1 MTQDPSFVIELPV
14 GSLAIHDLT
23 VAEATPSAPVVLAVH
38 GITANGLSW
47 HPLAE
52 ELHRRHG
59 AGAVRV
65 LAPDLR
71 GRAASREAPGPY
83 GLAAH
88 ARDLATVAGVFG
100 THPILVGHSMGGFVA
115 AHAAAEQPELY
126 RSVVLVDGG
135 LAFPPPP
142 DLDVDAALA
151 AVIGPAMDR
160 LAMRFADEGAH
171 LDFWRD
177 HPAVGPVLAG
187 GPAAES
193 VRRYLDHD
201 LVPAPDAP
209 GRLMSSCILDAVR
222 ADGAD
227 VLTDEETHAAAARA
241 VAAGVP
247 VDLVWAR
254 RGLLDEPQ
262 GLYDE
267 GRLAALDLPAELAV
281 HGVDANH
288 YDVILAGEGLAAVA
302 DAVGRGLTAPV
313 ARVADLSGQRC

>member
-1 MTQDPSFVIELPV
+1 MIIDPSFVIELPV

-23 VAEATPSAPVVLAVH
+23 IGTPEPEAPVVLAAH

-47 HPLAE
+47 QPLAE
-52 ELHRRHG
+52 ELHQRHG
-59 AGAVRV
+59 PGAVRV

-88 ARDLATVAGVFG
+88 AADLATVVGVFG
-100 THPILVGHSMGGFVA
+100 VDPVIVGHSMGGFVA
-115 AHAAAEQPELY
+115 ALAAAQHPELY
-126 RSVVLVDGG
+126 RSLVLVDGG

-142 DLDVDAALA
+142 DLDVDAALR

-160 LAMRFADEGAH
+160 LAMRFEDEGAH
-171 LDFWRD
+171 LDVWRA
-177 HPAVGPVLAG
+177 HPAVGPLLAG

-201 LVPAPDAP
+201 LVPSPDAP
-209 GRLMSSCILDAVR
+209 GTLMSSCILDAVR

-227 VLTDEETHAAAARA
+227 VLVDEAVHAAAIRA
-241 VAAGVP
+241 VGAGLA
-247 VDLVWAR
+247 VDLVWAH
-254 RGLLDEPQ
+254 RGLLDEAQ

-267 GRLAALDLPAELAV
+267 GRLAALDLPAELAI

-288 YDVILAGEGLAAVA
+288 YDIILSGEGLTAVV
-302 DAVGRGLTAPV
+302 DAIDRGLAS
-313 ARVADLSGQRC
+313 A

>member
-1 MTQDPSFVIELPV
+1 MTTEPSFVIELPV

-23 VAEATPSAPVVLAVH
+23 VGAADPGVPVVLAVH
-38 GITANGLSW
+38 GITANGLSFREV
-47 HPLAE
+47 AE

-59 AGAVRV
+59 LGAVRV

-71 GRAASREAPGPY
+71 GRAASRDAPGPY

-88 ARDLATVAGVFG
+88 VADLTTVVGAFG
-100 THPILVGHSMGGFVA
+100 AQPVVVGHSMGGFVA
-115 AHAAAEQPELY
+115 ALAAAEHPHLY
-126 RSVVLVDGG
+126 RAAVLVDGG

-160 LAMRFADEGAH
+160 LSMRFDDESAH
-171 LDFWRD
+171 LDFWQQ
-177 HPAVGPVLAG
+177 HPAVGPILRAG
-187 GPAAES
+187 AAGES

-201 LVPAPDAP
+201 LVPAPDTTSA
-209 GRLMSSCILDAVR
+209 LMSSCILEAVR
-222 ADGAD
+222 ADGRG
-227 VLTDEETHAAAARA
+227 VLVSEEAHSAAGRA

-247 VDLVWAR
+247 VELIWAQ

-267 GRLAALDLPAELAV
+267 GRLAALDLPVDLVV

-288 YDVILAGEGLAAVA
+288 YDVILSG
-302 DAVGRGLTAPV
+302 DGLTAV
-313 ARVADLSGQRC
+313 VDAIDRGLSVEEPAERTLDAQNR